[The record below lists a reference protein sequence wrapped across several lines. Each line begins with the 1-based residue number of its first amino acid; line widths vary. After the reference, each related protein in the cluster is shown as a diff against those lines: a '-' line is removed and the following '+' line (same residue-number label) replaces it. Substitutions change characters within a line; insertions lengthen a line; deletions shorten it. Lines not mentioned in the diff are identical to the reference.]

1 MKISFSNLQDESRRD
16 FDEIAYRHISK
27 LEKLLKHYAPDLVQ
41 LHGAFEKHPRNA
53 RYDFNLNLI
62 LPTGTLHATGTG
74 TDVHQSTK
82 TAFVQLESQV
92 KKHQA
97 LWLRARIMSG
107 KRKRERPLKPVPL
120 AD

>member
-82 TAFVQLESQV
+82 TAFVELESQV

-97 LWLRARIMSG
+97 RLRKDYEW